1 MQELPKWCLRGY
13 CILVKPITIRISE
26 SPPLVQNTLVCDA
39 QTKVAEIR
47 NE

>member
-13 CILVKPITIRISE
+13 CILVQPITISISE
-26 SPPLVQNTLVCDA
+26 SPPLVCDA
-39 QTKVAEIR
+39 QTKGAEIR